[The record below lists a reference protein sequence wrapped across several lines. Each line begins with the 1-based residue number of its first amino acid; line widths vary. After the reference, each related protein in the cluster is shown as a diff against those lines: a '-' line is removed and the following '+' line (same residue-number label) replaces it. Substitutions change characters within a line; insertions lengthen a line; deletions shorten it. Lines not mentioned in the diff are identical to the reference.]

1 MKIHISQ
8 ETNWGNMNIKEL
20 VYQRYPHKTGLSQI
34 SSHNLFITDILTKLV
49 YHRYPQKWF
58 ITNILTKMVY
68 HRYPQLKKWFIKY
81 ILNQMSSNKE
91 LVYHRYPHTKM
102 VYHIYPQLKKWFIKY
117 ILNQYV
123 LKQWTGL
130 SQISSHK
137 NGLSHISSQRKDS
150 NYLKHNFISSAVL
163 IFKFLTI
170 PSTKLLLLE
179 TGVLT
184 CNHGNWSPSNWNS
197 ANMAAILSTWWL
209 PSRFP
214 WKYEYWNKP
223 AANDEY

>member
-1 MKIHISQ
+1 
-8 ETNWGNMNIKEL
+8 MNIKEL

-68 HRYPQLKKWFIKY
+68 HR
-81 ILNQMSSNKE
+81 
-91 LVYHRYPHTKM
+91 
-102 VYHIYPQLKKWFIKY
+102 YPQLKKWFIKY